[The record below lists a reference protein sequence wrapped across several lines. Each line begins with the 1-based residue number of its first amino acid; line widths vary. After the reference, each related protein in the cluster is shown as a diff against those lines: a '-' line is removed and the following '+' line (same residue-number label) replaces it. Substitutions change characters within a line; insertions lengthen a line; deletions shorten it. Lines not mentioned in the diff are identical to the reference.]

1 MKVPEKLINFRV
13 YKDSTDYI
21 GLADV
26 TLPSLE
32 SMTETVSG
40 AGIAGEVDSP
50 TLGHMGSMETVLN
63 WRTLEKNNLELAA
76 PTGVQLDLRGAQQV
90 YDSSTGKYVVRP
102 VKVFLT
108 GIPKNTELGKLEV
121 GTTTDTANTLET
133 TYIKV
138 DVDGE
143 TVLEY
148 DKYNSIYNVSGTD
161 YLADVR
167 VALGLN

>member
-13 YKDSTDYI
+13 YQDSTDYI

-32 SMTETVSG
+32 AMTETVSG
-40 AGIAGEVDSP
+40 AGIAGEIDSP

-63 WRTLEKNNLELAA
+63 WRTLEKTNLQLAA
-76 PTGVQLDLRGAQQV
+76 PTGVQLDLRGAQQI

-102 VKVFLT
+102 VKIVII
-108 GIPKNTELGKLEV
+108 GISKSTELGKLEV
-121 GTTTDTANTLET
+121 GATTDTSNTLET

-138 DVDGE
+138 DVDSE

-148 DKYNSIYNVSGTD
+148 DKYNSIYNIAGND
-161 YLADVR
+161 FLKDMR
-167 VALGLN
+167 EALGLS